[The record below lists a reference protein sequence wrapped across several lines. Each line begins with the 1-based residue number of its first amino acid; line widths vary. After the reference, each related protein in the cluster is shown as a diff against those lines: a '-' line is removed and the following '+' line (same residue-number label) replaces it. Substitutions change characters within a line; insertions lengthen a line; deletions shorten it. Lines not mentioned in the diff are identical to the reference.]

1 MKFKQFIILSIVL
14 VFLNCEEAKVAT
26 YDIASLNGNIINVES
41 GDINKQDVF
50 IKDNRIVKIVDRGIF
65 VNY

>member
-1 MKFKQFIILSIVL
+1 MLL
-14 VFLNCEEAKVAT
+14 VFFNCEEENVVT
-26 YDIASLNGNIINVES
+26 YDTAILNGSVINIES
-41 GDINKQDVF
+41 GDITKQDVF